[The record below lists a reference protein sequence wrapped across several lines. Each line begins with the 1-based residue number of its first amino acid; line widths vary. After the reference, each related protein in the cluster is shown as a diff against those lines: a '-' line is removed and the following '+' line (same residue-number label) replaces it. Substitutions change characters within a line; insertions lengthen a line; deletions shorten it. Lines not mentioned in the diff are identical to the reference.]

1 MRRVLLTAALALWLG
16 TPLAMPHQLAG
27 APADGPT
34 PPGGN
39 PPAPRPGVVTAPPP
53 TPAAYTPQSSF
64 TTAVGF
70 PEANNTPFA
79 SDGAVV
85 PP

>member
-1 MRRVLLTAALALWLG
+1 MCRVLLAAVLALWLS
-16 TPLAMPHQLAG
+16 TPLTMPHQLAG
-27 APADGPT
+27 APADGAA

-39 PPAPRPGVVTAPPP
+39 PPAARPGLVTAPPP
-53 TPAAYTPQSSF
+53 TPAPYTPQSSF
-64 TTAVGF
+64 TTTVGF

-79 SDGAVV
+79 SDGIVV